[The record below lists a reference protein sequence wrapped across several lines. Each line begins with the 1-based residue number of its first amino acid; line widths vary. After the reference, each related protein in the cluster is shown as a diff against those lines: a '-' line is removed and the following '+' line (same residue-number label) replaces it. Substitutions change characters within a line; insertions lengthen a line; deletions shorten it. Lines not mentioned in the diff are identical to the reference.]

1 MRLKTFIESPFFK
14 ILVQGYG
21 LYNKG
26 FTCIAQ
32 NSQIQGTKFN
42 NYLVGYRMK
51 KKKNSLKSLYSKG
64 VLNSSL
70 FCSHMMNCGTAT
82 LRSHII
88 LQVKQ
93 IKSVLASMQLCN
105 ASFKI

>member
-51 KKKNSLKSLYSKG
+51 KKKKTASK
-64 VLNSSL
+64 VYIQRVSSTQAY
-70 FCSHMMNCGTAT
+70 FVV
-82 LRSHII
+82 I
-88 LQVKQ
+88 
-93 IKSVLASMQLCN
+93 
-105 ASFKI
+105 